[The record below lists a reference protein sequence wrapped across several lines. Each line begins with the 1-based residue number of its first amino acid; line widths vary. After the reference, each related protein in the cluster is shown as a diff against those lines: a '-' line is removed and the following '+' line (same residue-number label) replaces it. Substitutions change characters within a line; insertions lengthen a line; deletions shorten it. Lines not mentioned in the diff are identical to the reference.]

1 MLPIF
6 VEVVLILL
14 AAGSIIGWLWSIH
27 RRQIEDARRRGR
39 EESAARYQAM
49 IEDQTDLICRF
60 DGDGNRIFVNEAY
73 SRFHDRTREELIGT
87 PIGSFLAESEARE
100 LRQDIANLTPESPRR
115 ECERFTVRHNGEG
128 HWHHWKTTGIFDS
141 EGRMVELQGVGRDI
155 TERKLT
161 ELALRESE
169 ERFRALA
176 ANSPTAIFLKDR
188 DGKYLLINE
197 VFETWY
203 GTGEKIVGKTVYEL
217 LPFERADV
225 FNRQDQEVFATGATL
240 EWEMEQRLAN
250 GEEQVTLVTKFPVRG
265 PDGDIVAIGG
275 INTDITERKRG
286 EEALKE
292 SEKRLRLFTDAM
304 PALFSYVDKDLRYR
318 FCNLYHEKHF
328 RKKRE
333 EIIGRTVEETLG
345 PVAYRQ
351 VKPVLDRALGG
362 ENVFFEHWI
371 TYREAG
377 RTFMRGSLIPDRS
390 DSGEVEGCF
399 VMIQDMT
406 AKKRAEDSLAKA
418 KDQAEKTSASKS
430 RYLATASHDLRQ
442 PMQALAMFVEVLAGR
457 QHDQGSREI
466 IDKIQASSKALES
479 LLNSL
484 LDISKLEADLVVP
497 AVRRF
502 TAGELTSRLAEEI
515 EPRAQGRGLKLA
527 HVPSSLQ
534 VMSDPGLLDRV
545 LRNLLINAVDNTEKG
560 KILFGCRRFG
570 KEVRFEVWD
579 TGCGIPEDQKAL
591 IFDEFYQGDA
601 RDGTRANGLG
611 LGLAIVDRLIELLG
625 HRVTVDSIP
634 GKGSRFTVHVPVAD
648 ADAVP
653 DTPEQ
658 AHIADDASGG
668 LVVGIEDDPT
678 VREALS
684 LLLKSWG
691 FDAVMAAT
699 QNEAML
705 RLSAENRSPDLV
717 IADFQLSR
725 GNKGSNAIEAIRRRW
740 GRSIPGLLLT
750 GDTNP
755 KNLEE
760 ATASGFK
767 VVHKPIHP
775 EKLKAVVT
783 EHMESAQPNPR
794 RRADRR
800 KSGSRVRP

>member
-1 MLPIF
+1 MLPF
-6 VEVVLILL
+6 PVEVVLILV
-14 AAGSIIGWLWSIH
+14 AAGSVIGWLWSIH
-27 RRQIEDARRRGR
+27 RHQIEDARRRGR

-49 IEDQTDLICRF
+49 IEDQTDLICRT
-60 DGDGNRIFVNEAY
+60 DGDGNRTFVNEAY
-73 SRFHDRTREELIGT
+73 CRFHNRTREELIGT
-87 PIGSFLAESEARE
+87 PIGSFLSESDARE

-115 ECERFTVRHNGEG
+115 EGERFTVRHDGEG

-141 EGRMVELQGVGRDI
+141 GGRMVELQGVGRDI
-155 TERKLT
+155 TERKLM

-197 VFETWY
+197 VFENWY
-203 GTGEKIVGKTVYEL
+203 GTDEKIVGKTVYEL
-217 LPFERADV
+217 LPFEKADV
-225 FNRQDQEVFATGATL
+225 FARQDQEIFATGSTL

-250 GEEQVTLVTKFPVRG
+250 GEEQVTLITKFPVRG
-265 PDGDIVAIGG
+265 PDGDIIAIGG
-275 INTDITERKRG
+275 INTDITERKRA

-333 EIIGRTVEETLG
+333 QIIGSTVEENLG
-345 PVAYRQ
+345 PDAFRQ
-351 VKPVLDRALGG
+351 FKPVLDKALGG

-377 RTFMRGSLIPDRS
+377 RAFMRGSLIPDKS
-390 DSGEVEGCF
+390 DTGEVEGCF

-406 AKKRAEDSLAKA
+406 ARKRTEDALAKA
-418 KDQAEKTSASKS
+418 KDQAEQMSASKS
-430 RYLATASHDLRQ
+430 RYLAAASHDLRQ

-457 QHDQGSREI
+457 QHDKGSREI
-466 IDKIQASSKALES
+466 IDKIQASSKALEG

-515 EPRAQGRGLKLA
+515 EPLAQGRGLKLA
-527 HVPSSLQ
+527 HVPSGLQ

-545 LRNLLINAVDNTEKG
+545 LRNLLVNAVDNTEKG

-570 KEVRFEVWD
+570 KEVRIEVWD
-579 TGCGIPEDQKAL
+579 TGRGIPEDQKAL
-591 IFDEFYQGDA
+591 IFDEFYQGDT
-601 RDGTRANGLG
+601 RDGTRTNGLG
-611 LGLAIVDRLIELLG
+611 LGLAIVDRLVELLG
-625 HRVTVDSIP
+625 HRVTVDSTP
-634 GKGSRFTVHVPVAD
+634 GKGSRFTVHVPIAEAD
-648 ADAVP
+648 AAP

-658 AHIADDASGG
+658 AQIADDVRGG

-678 VREALS
+678 VRDALS

-691 FDAVMAAT
+691 FDAVVAAT
-699 QNEAML
+699 QDEVML

-725 GNKGSNAIEAIRRRW
+725 GNKGSSAIAAIRRRW
-740 GRSIPGLLLT
+740 GRGIPGLLLT

-767 VVHKPIHP
+767 VVHKPIQP
-775 EKLKAVVT
+775 EKLKAVVA
-783 EHMESAQPNPR
+783 EHMASANPSPR
-794 RRADRR
+794 RRADRLE
-800 KSGSRVRP
+800 SGSG

>member
-1 MLPIF
+1 M
-6 VEVVLILL
+6 
-14 AAGSIIGWLWSIH
+14 
-27 RRQIEDARRRGR
+27 
-39 EESAARYQAM
+39 
-49 IEDQTDLICRF
+49 
-60 DGDGNRIFVNEAY
+60 
-73 SRFHDRTREELIGT
+73 
-87 PIGSFLAESEARE
+87 
-100 LRQDIANLTPESPRR
+100 
-115 ECERFTVRHNGEG
+115 
-128 HWHHWKTTGIFDS
+128 
-141 EGRMVELQGVGRDI
+141 
-155 TERKLT
+155 
-161 ELALRESE
+161 
-169 ERFRALA
+169 
-176 ANSPTAIFLKDR
+176 
-188 DGKYLLINE
+188 
-197 VFETWY
+197 
-203 GTGEKIVGKTVYEL
+203 
-217 LPFERADV
+217 
-225 FNRQDQEVFATGATL
+225 
-240 EWEMEQRLAN
+240 
-250 GEEQVTLVTKFPVRG
+250 
-265 PDGDIVAIGG
+265 
-275 INTDITERKRG
+275 
-286 EEALKE
+286 
-292 SEKRLRLFTDAM
+292 
-304 PALFSYVDKDLRYR
+304 
-318 FCNLYHEKHF
+318 
-328 RKKRE
+328 
-333 EIIGRTVEETLG
+333 
-345 PVAYRQ
+345 
-351 VKPVLDRALGG
+351 
-362 ENVFFEHWI
+362 
-371 TYREAG
+371 
-377 RTFMRGSLIPDRS
+377 
-390 DSGEVEGCF
+390 
-399 VMIQDMT
+399 
-406 AKKRAEDSLAKA
+406 
-418 KDQAEKTSASKS
+418 
-430 RYLATASHDLRQ
+430 
-442 PMQALAMFVEVLAGR
+442 
-457 QHDQGSREI
+457 
-466 IDKIQASSKALES
+466 
-479 LLNSL
+479 
-484 LDISKLEADLVVP
+484 
-497 AVRRF
+497 
-502 TAGELTSRLAEEI
+502 
-515 EPRAQGRGLKLA
+515 A